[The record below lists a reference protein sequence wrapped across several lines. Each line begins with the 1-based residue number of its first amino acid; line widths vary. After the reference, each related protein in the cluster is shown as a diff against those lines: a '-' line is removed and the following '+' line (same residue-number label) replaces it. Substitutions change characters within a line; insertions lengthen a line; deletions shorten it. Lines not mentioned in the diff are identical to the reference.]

1 MSNRLGILQ
10 FIVRRLLLGVV
21 TLFVVSV
28 FIFAATQALPSDAAQ
43 TVLGRNATPA
53 SLKHLREQ
61 LGLDR
66 PLLNQYFGWLW
77 GILRGDPGESTAT
90 GVPILDYIDDRVIS
104 SLFLLALASAIS
116 IPMSLLI
123 GALQARHRD
132 STFDQATSFTTLGL
146 ASIPEFVI
154 GMILVIVFATVQW
167 KLLPAVAQFGTDR
180 AWQHMDQMVL
190 PTATLVLGAVPYISR
205 VTRAALIE
213 VLDSDYVEMARL
225 KGAPERT
232 VLWRH
237 AMPNSLGPVF
247 QVIALNIAYFAG
259 GVIVVEYLFNFP
271 GIGGAL
277 SAAVGSRN
285 IPVIQF
291 LVMILATVYVLVNL
305 LADVAT
311 ILVTPRLRT
320 RVS

>member
-1 MSNRLGILQ
+1 MKFIGRRLFLGVLTL
-10 FIVRRLLLGVV
+10 FIV
-21 TLFVVSV
+21 SI

-43 TVLGRNATPA
+43 SVLGRNANPERVA
-53 SLKHLREQ
+53 VLREK
-61 LGLDR
+61 LGLDK
-66 PLLNQYFGWLW
+66 PLLNQYFHWLW
-77 GILRGDPGESTAT
+77 GLVRGDPGRSMSND
-90 GVPILDYIDDRVIS
+90 VPILDFISARVVS
-104 SLFLLALASAIS
+104 SLFLLTLASAIS
-116 IPMSLLI
+116 IPLSLLI
-123 GALQARHRD
+123 GAVQARRRD
-132 STFDQATSFTTLGL
+132 KTFDQISSFSMLAL

-154 GMILVIVFATVQW
+154 GVILVITFATVQW

-180 AWQHMDQMVL
+180 AWQHLDQMVL

-237 AMPNSLGPVF
+237 ALPNSLGPVF

-259 GVIVVEYLFNFP
+259 GVIVVEYLFNYP

-277 SAAVGSRN
+277 KDAVGIRN

-305 LADVAT
+305 IADVAT